1 MKTLHRVLPLT
12 LLALTSCGIPATG
25 VVQAGGPASGTLPIT
40 SVYFV
45 NGGGLVAMPRTTER
59 PGDPAAA
66 LRLLLAGPMAGE
78 GRSGEDIS
86 TEIPALPTSMA
97 LPPATADS
105 TGQPPPDEPTVTAKG
120 DALSIRL
127 PQGMGPLSDIGLRQV
142 VCTAAAAYRF
152 TRPSADPVTAEVVY
166 GGGRRVRGSDEDCPG
181 P

>member
-25 VVQAGGPASGTLPIT
+25 VVEAGGPASGTLPIT
-40 SVYFV
+40 PVYFV
-45 NGGGLVAMPRTTER
+45 SDGALVAMPRTTEL

-78 GRSGEDIS
+78 GGSGEGVS
-86 TEIPALPTSMA
+86 TELPALPTSLA
-97 LPPATADS
+97 LPPATADAS
-105 TGQPPPDEPTVTAKG
+105 GQPSPDEPTVTLKR
-120 DALSIRL
+120 DAMSIRL
-127 PQGMGPLSDIGLRQV
+127 PAGMGPLSGIAVRQV

-152 TRPSADPVTAEVVY
+152 TRPSADPVTAVVVY
-166 GGGRRVRGSDEDCPG
+166 GGGREVTESDEGCPG